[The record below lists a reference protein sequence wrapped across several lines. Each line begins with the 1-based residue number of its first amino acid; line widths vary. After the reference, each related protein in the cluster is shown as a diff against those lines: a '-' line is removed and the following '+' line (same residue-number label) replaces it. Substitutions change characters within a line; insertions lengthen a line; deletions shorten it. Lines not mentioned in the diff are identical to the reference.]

1 MMADIYQKDIDEK
14 EELKQKEKTEIIHER
29 DF

>member
-14 EELKQKEKTEIIHER
+14 EEQKQKEKTEIIHER